1 MMTFI
6 GSVPRYRSPMQP
18 ASKSTFRAALPS
30 AVSGDLGSVIDRAR
44 MLDALDRR
52 LRQSLPPAL
61 AAQVRLG
68 NVRDGRLVF
77 LVSSPTWK
85 AKLRLHADVVRDAA
99 TAAGLS
105 VSGMTV
111 KVATMQTVPPAAASH
126 TPLSASARDTLRA
139 TAATISDPEL
149 RDQLLRMAS
158 LA

>member
-1 MMTFI
+1 
-6 GSVPRYRSPMQP
+6 MQP
-18 ASKSTFRAALPS
+18 APPPTFRAALAS
-30 AVSGDLGSVIDRAR
+30 ALSGDLGSVIDRAR

-77 LVSSPTWK
+77 LASSPTWK
-85 AKLRLHADVVRDAA
+85 AKLRLHADAIRDAA
-99 TAAGLS
+99 AAAGLA
-105 VSGMTV
+105 VGGMTV
-111 KVATMQTVPPAAASH
+111 KVATMSTVPTAVPSH
-126 TPLSASARDTLRA
+126 PPLSASARETLR
-139 TAATISDPEL
+139 TAAATVTDPEL